1 MKTLGKQ
8 VLILGGFYFII
19 SNLLFMRNGYFFEV
33 LTFIFITLLL
43 ALCFKKEYIF
53 LTNFNN
59 KFIKSTN
66 YLQAL
71 GCAQYFS
78 IIFIT
83 IPGIIYGYKTSLAE
97 YNGDKLP
104 EVPVKYLEVVS
115 YAYWV
120 ILFCSLTFAT
130 YKNLKKINTK
140 VKNI

>member
-19 SNLLFMRNGYFFEV
+19 SYLLFMCNGYFFKV
-33 LTFIFITLLL
+33 LNFIFSVIFITLLL

-83 IPGIIYGYKTSLAE
+83 IPGMIYGYKTALAQ

-130 YKNLKKINTK
+130 YKNFRKKSPE
-140 VKNI
+140 

>member
-104 EVPVKYLEVVS
+104 EVPVKYLEVIS